1 MHLSPRGKENSD
13 VMLFCC
19 EKKRLQQPTRP
30 TVSTDGRS
38 QHIKYI
44 HLNPLTL
51 PDGSVRPAALCHFS
65 MFYFS
70 FQINSSSERDQSQD
84 EGPRFWFCRDRQ
96 NVFEVVFS
104 SLCHRR
110 RKKDSERQKKKKT
123 VMTFVLCLD
132 WSCSCICLS
141 VKNLNGLWFSFL
153 NHTFNSPSRVPC
165 ALPGKLIW
173 SFCLPVIKWFPVFQ
187 VTRA

>member
-30 TVSTDGRS
+30 TVSTHGRS

-110 RKKDSERQKKKKT
+110 RKKDSERQKKKNNCND
-123 VMTFVLCLD
+123 LCSLF
-132 WSCSCICLS
+132 
-141 VKNLNGLWFSFL
+141 GLILFL
-153 NHTFNSPSRVPC
+153 H
-165 ALPGKLIW
+165 LPQCKEPEWIM
-173 SFCLPVIKWFPVFQ
+173 VFFFKSYL
-187 VTRA
+187 